1 MTFPQLVS
9 TTAKFAGLTDLV
21 TALKATGLVPVVDET
36 KDLTVFAPTNAA
48 FEKLGPAAANLTME
62 QLTDVLGYHGLS
74 PFSNTQISTHLTLTL
89 VVSADSPLYSTDFE
103 DGDVIETLQGQ
114 SVKVSIKNGK
124 IFVNNAEVIVPN
136 VLVANGVVHVID
148 R

>member
-1 MTFPQLVS
+1 M
-9 TTAKFAGLTDLV
+9 TDLV
-21 TALKATGLVPVVDET
+21 NALETASLVEVVDET

-48 FEKLGPAAANLTME
+48 FEKLGPAAANLTVD
-62 QLTDVLGYHGLS
+62 QLSEILGYHGLS
-74 PFSNTQISTHLTLTL
+74 SILYTPQLRLTLIL
-89 VVSADSPLYSTDFE
+89 VVAAGSPLYSTDFK

-114 SVKVSIKNGK
+114 SVKVSIKDGN
-124 IFVNNAEVIVPN
+124 IFVNNAEVIIPD